1 MCRTLT
7 DGSSEFYSQPQKLGV
22 FVLIILTFVVVN
34 VDVLVGRVVGV
45 VIDVCDLNGEGGSRG
60 QTQGRLLPVTP
71 HILHSDWEVVK
82 LLFLS
87 VKRYLWPDD
96 GNSFSIISSFKKNET
111 DIWKSTSPTSIKDI
125 LCMYMHNQS
134 KPNSPLY
141 ENSTF

>member
-87 VKRYLWPDD
+87 VKRYL
-96 GNSFSIISSFKKNET
+96 
-111 DIWKSTSPTSIKDI
+111 
-125 LCMYMHNQS
+125 
-134 KPNSPLY
+134 
-141 ENSTF
+141 